1 MEETSKIE
9 AKCFVHINDSQQK
22 KKKKTRKDFVLN
34 WTVMLDRLNE
44 KQS

>member
-22 KKKKTRKDFVLN
+22 KKKDKERFLF
-34 WTVMLDRLNE
+34 
-44 KQS
+44 

>member
-22 KKKKTRKDFVLN
+22 KKKRQGKILF
-34 WTVMLDRLNE
+34 
-44 KQS
+44 